1 MKLRHDNLILRS
13 ISLFFVFSL
22 LLTACSQIGKL
33 KNANQPVASLPAGS
47 DGYPWWND
55 TVFYEIF
62 VRSFFDSNGDGVG
75 DINGIIEKLDY
86 LNDGNP
92 NTNTDLGITGLWL
105 MPINPAVAY
114 HGYDVTDYFT
124 INPQYGTLEDFKR
137 LLDEAHQRGVRV
149 IIDLPLNHTSNR
161 HPWFID
167 SLSPSSQYRD
177 WYVWSESEPTGSG
190 WHKADSGFYYGN
202 FGADMPDLNYTNP
215 DVTKQM
221 QEVVQYWL
229 EDVGVDGFRLD
240 AAKYLIE
247 EGIVQTNTASTHTWY
262 ENFRPY
268 YKALNAAAVTIG
280 EIWDNSVAVSQYIEG
295 DELDLAFDFD
305 LAQAMVTS
313 ARVGRADEVIR
324 ISNRD
329 TKLFHSGQF
338 ATFLTNHDQARL
350 MQAMAD
356 QTPKAKAAATMLL
369 TLPGVP
375 FIYYGEEIG
384 MLGKKPDE
392 LIRTPMQW
400 SSAANAGFTS
410 GNPWQPV
417 NPDYPDKNEANQDKD
432 PNSLL
437 SHYRNL
443 LQLRTQHAAL
453 RVGEFYP
460 LQADQDSL
468 FSFLRVSKDE
478 KVLVLINLGSQPL
491 EAYNLSLTQ
500 GPLAGEYQPVILYSS
515 EPDPVPEMA
524 VINANAQGGLDPFQ
538 PLPELPAFSSYI
550 IQLKSKQ

>member
-1 MKLRHDNLILRS
+1 
-13 ISLFFVFSL
+13 
-22 LLTACSQIGKL
+22 
-33 KNANQPVASLPAGS
+33 
-47 DGYPWWND
+47 
-55 TVFYEIF
+55 
-62 VRSFFDSNGDGVG
+62 
-75 DINGIIEKLDY
+75 
-86 LNDGNP
+86 
-92 NTNTDLGITGLWL
+92 
-105 MPINPAVAY
+105 
-114 HGYDVTDYFT
+114 
-124 INPQYGTLEDFKR
+124 
-137 LLDEAHQRGVRV
+137 
-149 IIDLPLNHTSNR
+149 
-161 HPWFID
+161 
-167 SLSPSSQYRD
+167 
-177 WYVWSESEPTGSG
+177 
-190 WHKADSGFYYGN
+190 
-202 FGADMPDLNYTNP
+202 
-215 DVTKQM
+215 
-221 QEVVQYWL
+221 
-229 EDVGVDGFRLD
+229 
-240 AAKYLIE
+240 
-247 EGIVQTNTASTHTWY
+247 
-262 ENFRPY
+262 
-268 YKALNAAAVTIG
+268 
-280 EIWDNSVAVSQYIEG
+280 
-295 DELDLAFDFD
+295 
-305 LAQAMVTS
+305 
-313 ARVGRADEVIR
+313 
-324 ISNRD
+324 
-329 TKLFHSGQF
+329 
-338 ATFLTNHDQARL
+338 
-350 MQAMAD
+350 MAD